1 MKGYGSWFYSSLL
14 LSLFVISL
22 TGLLLIPTLL
32 DMRFEQDLL
41 WRLSSP
47 DRQITVALH
56 TLFSYLILIMIG
68 ALYPIHIRSGIKTKR
83 NNRTGI
89 SLVSLFALLLLSG
102 IGLFYLG
109 SENWILAVSATHTIA
124 GLSVTVM
131 FTLHFLIRKRLKS
144 V

>member
-1 MKGYGSWFYSSLL
+1 VKGYGSWFYSSLL

-109 SENWILAVSATHTIA
+109 SENWILAASATHTIA

>member
-109 SENWILAVSATHTIA
+109 SENWILAASATHTIA